1 MSLSKQLVSA
11 PAPAPAKFLYSSDLT
26 LIAIVIS
33 SVTDVVK
40 LLSYKQLSL
49 PRVCQL
55 VQQLIKNHNK
65 VPISL
70 VGWVQVIIC
79 RKYHDET
86 ECCHL
91 RRLKDGVKRQ
101 FLLKIRI
108 KRTNS
113 SAAVSI

>member
-65 VPISL
+65 VPIGLFDLAVKARYLSN
-70 VGWVQVIIC
+70 GKNQAS
-79 RKYHDET
+79 
-86 ECCHL
+86 
-91 RRLKDGVKRQ
+91 RLG
-101 FLLKIRI
+101 
-108 KRTNS
+108 S
-113 SAAVSI
+113 SDYMQEIS